1 MIVGGDINDI
11 TLLKKLFE
19 LVTFTHV
26 LHLAAQVRVR
36 YAMKIPLSYVR
47 SNVAGFVNLLK
58 VCKSMNPQ
66 PAILWNSPS
75 LVYGLDTKIPF
86 SGKDRTDQLIKE

>member
-1 MIVGGDINDI
+1 
-11 TLLKKLFE
+11 
-19 LVTFTHV
+19 
-26 LHLAAQVRVR
+26 
-36 YAMKIPLSYVR
+36 MKIPLSYVR

-86 SGKDRTDQLIKE
+86 SGKDRKNQLIKEYGSRLIPRVMMSFPDNLAFYFFY

>member
-1 MIVGGDINDI
+1 
-11 TLLKKLFE
+11 
-19 LVTFTHV
+19 
-26 LHLAAQVRVR
+26 
-36 YAMKIPLSYVR
+36 MKIPLSYVR

-75 LVYGLDTKIPF
+75 LVYGLDTKIYPF
-86 SGKDRTDQLIKE
+86 REKIEQTNSSKNKKLINPQGNDVVPLDNLAFFFY

>member
-1 MIVGGDINDI
+1 
-11 TLLKKLFE
+11 
-19 LVTFTHV
+19 
-26 LHLAAQVRVR
+26 
-36 YAMKIPLSYVR
+36 MKIPLSYVR

-86 SGKDRTDQLIKE
+86 SGKDRKKPTHQRIRKPINPQGNDVIPG